1 MKNVIGRKEGWF
13 YLFLVFVPLGFL
25 FWIFQYFF
33 KLDPHVRVIIWAMS
47 YGFVLVGIIFFVLYL
62 IDKLKKKR

>member
-1 MKNVIGRKEGWF
+1 MKDVIGRKNKF
-13 YLFLVFVPLGFL
+13 LFFVVFVPLGFL

-33 KLDPHVRVIIWAMS
+33 KLDPHVRVIIFAMS
-47 YGFVLVGIIFFVLYL
+47 FAFALFGIIFLVLYL